1 MLVYTMSIQCEIF
14 PYYTDEFNMLNLFL
28 LNFLTV
34 SLAEIA
40 ADVISTILDDVIDL
54 VWQANVSKFKNHV

>member
-1 MLVYTMSIQCEIF
+1 
-14 PYYTDEFNMLNLFL
+14 MLNLFL

-40 ADVISTILDDVIDL
+40 ADVISTILDDVIDF
-54 VWQANVSKFKNHV
+54 VWQANVSKFKHHV